1 MNEPNLIQFLLNIA
15 GAAAL
20 LIWAVRLVRTG
31 VERGFS
37 NLLKSWLK
45 QSTNNRLLAAFSG
58 MGAAIFLQSS
68 TAVAVLVSNFFAKNN
83 LAAATGIAIL
93 LGADLGSAIV
103 TQILMVRMSF
113 LTPLLLLVGVWMF
126 LRSKGSSTR
135 QIGRIII
142 GLSLIFVS
150 LDMLR
155 MATGPVVAN
164 PGTQL
169 VIEYLSRD
177 LLVAFIIGAGFAW
190 IIHSS
195 VAAVLLFVTLA
206 AQSILPVSAASI
218 MILGANFGGA
228 LIAYILT
235 LEAPINSRRIIF
247 ANLVLRGGGAVLA
260 SIFIINTPEV
270 IGLVGSGPAQQTLNI
285 HLIFNLSLLIL
296 ALPFVGLVNKLLSQF
311 MLESLNGSDSIKNI
325 STLDPA
331 ALNRPQRGLD
341 CAAREL
347 LGIGQKI
354 EQMLISVKPL
364 YNSWDSGTAKIIK
377 SQDKTIKLMHLDV
390 KLYLAKLGKIGLDE
404 DQSTRSMELAA
415 ISSSFDAA
423 SSAIASNMLS
433 LARRLENKGLHF
445 SKKGSKEINDFS
457 DRILSN
463 VQLALNVMMNQNPGE
478 AEELVAAKDKIRT
491 VEQKLQRQHIGRL
504 REGLA
509 ESIETSNIHQETL
522 RALKQ
527 INTSFCIVGYS
538 ILSKSDD
545 I

>member
-311 MLESLNGSDSIKNI
+311 MLERLNGSDSIKNI

-423 SSAIASNMLS
+423 SSAIATNMLS

>member
-247 ANLVLRGGGAVLA
+247 ANLALRGGGAVLA

-311 MLESLNGSDSIKNI
+311 MLERLNGSDSIKNI

>member
-195 VAAVLLFVTLA
+195 VAAVLLFVTLT

-311 MLESLNGSDSIKNI
+311 MLERLNGSDSIKNI

>member
-126 LRSKGSSTR
+126 LRSKGSNTR

-311 MLESLNGSDSIKNI
+311 MLERLNGSDSIKNI

>member
-37 NLLKSWLK
+37 NQLRNWLK
-45 QSTNNRLLAAFSG
+45 QSTDNRILSAFSG
-58 MGAAIFLQSS
+58 MSAAIFLQSS
-68 TAVAVLVSNFFAKNN
+68 TAVAVLISNFFSKNK
-83 LAAATGIAIL
+83 LATASGIAML

-103 TQILMVRMSF
+103 TQILMIKMSF
-113 LTPLLLLVGVWMF
+113 LTPFLLLVGVSMF
-126 LRSKGSSTR
+126 LRSKQTTYK

-142 GLSLIFVS
+142 GISLIFVS

-195 VAAVLLFVTLA
+195 VAAVLLFVTLT
-206 AQSILPVSAASI
+206 AQSILPVLAASI

-228 LIAYILT
+228 LIAYVLT

-247 ANLVLRGGGAVLA
+247 ANLILINASFLIGNLGA
-260 SIFIINTPEV
+260 N
-270 IGLVGSGPAQQTLNI
+270 PAQQTLNI
-285 HLIFNLSLLIL
+285 HLIFNLLLLIL
-296 ALPFVGLVNKLLSQF
+296 TLPLAGLADKVLSKF
-311 MLESLNGSDSIKNI
+311 MLQKINPADNLNNI
-325 STLDPA
+325 TTLDPS
-331 ALNRPQRGLD
+331 ALERPQRGLD
-341 CAAREL
+341 CASREL

-354 EQMLISVKPL
+354 EQMLTNVKPL
-364 YNSWDSGTAKIIK
+364 YDNWDTEIAKTIK
-377 SQDKTIKLMHLDV
+377 AQEKAIKLMHLDV
-390 KLYLAKLGKIGLDE
+390 KLYLARLGKSGLDE
-404 DQSTRSMELAA
+404 EQSSRSMELAA
-415 ISSSFDAA
+415 ISSNFDAA
-423 SSAIASNMLS
+423 SSAIGSNMLS
-433 LARRLENKGLHF
+433 LARRLENKGLKF
-445 SKKGSKEINDFS
+445 SKKGSREINDFS

-478 AEELVAAKDKIRT
+478 AEELVNAKDEVRSL
-491 VEQKLQRQHIGRL
+491 EQKLQRQHIARL

-527 INTSFCIVGYS
+527 INTSFSIVGFS
-538 ILSKSDD
+538 ILSKSNDL
-545 I
+545 

>member
-311 MLESLNGSDSIKNI
+311 MLERLNGSDSIKNI

-478 AEELVAAKDKIRT
+478 AEELVAAKNKIRT

>member
-126 LRSKGSSTR
+126 LRSKGSNTR

-247 ANLVLRGGGAVLA
+247 VNLVLRGGGAVLA

-311 MLESLNGSDSIKNI
+311 MLERLNGSDSIKNI

-457 DRILSN
+457 DILNLFLLTNSLTKTLSINSSN
-463 VQLALNVMMNQNPGE
+463 TVLLIIFFWSSDSFSSLE
-478 AEELVAAKDKIRT
+478 IR
-491 VEQKLQRQHIGRL
+491 L
-504 REGLA
+504 
-509 ESIETSNIHQETL
+509 
-522 RALKQ
+522 
-527 INTSFCIVGYS
+527 CIS
-538 ILSKSDD
+538 
-545 I
+545 

>member
-311 MLESLNGSDSIKNI
+311 MLERLSGSDSIKNI

-478 AEELVAAKDKIRT
+478 AEELVAAKNKIRT

>member
-126 LRSKGSSTR
+126 LRSKGSNTR

-169 VIEYLSRD
+169 VIEYLSQD

-311 MLESLNGSDSIKNI
+311 MLERLNGSDSIKNI

-341 CAAREL
+341 CDAREL

-404 DQSTRSMELAA
+404 DQSTRSVSYTHL
-415 ISSSFDAA
+415 
-423 SSAIASNMLS
+423 
-433 LARRLENKGLHF
+433 
-445 SKKGSKEINDFS
+445 
-457 DRILSN
+457 
-463 VQLALNVMMNQNPGE
+463 
-478 AEELVAAKDKIRT
+478 
-491 VEQKLQRQHIGRL
+491 
-504 REGLA
+504 
-509 ESIETSNIHQETL
+509 TL
-522 RALKQ
+522 P
-527 INTSFCIVGYS
+527 TTPYV
-538 ILSKSDD
+538 
-545 I
+545 

>member
-296 ALPFVGLVNKLLSQF
+296 ALPFVGLVNKLVSQF
-311 MLESLNGSDSIKNI
+311 MLERLNGSDSIKNI

-423 SSAIASNMLS
+423 SSAIASNMLN

>member
-270 IGLVGSGPAQQTLNI
+270 IDLVGSGPAQQTLNI

-311 MLESLNGSDSIKNI
+311 MLERLNGSDSIKNI

>member
-1 MNEPNLIQFLLNIA
+1 MNEPNLIQFLLNVA

-37 NLLKSWLK
+37 NLLRNWLK

-206 AQSILPVSAASI
+206 AQSILPISAASI

-270 IGLVGSGPAQQTLNI
+270 IGFIGSGPAQQTLNI
-285 HLIFNLSLLIL
+285 HLIFNFSLLIL

-311 MLESLNGSDSIKNI
+311 MLEKVNGSDSVKNI

-331 ALNRPQRGLD
+331 ALDRPQRGLD

-364 YNSWDSGTAKIIK
+364 YNSWDSETAKIIK

-423 SSAIASNMLS
+423 SFAIASNMLN
-433 LARRLENKGLHF
+433 LASRLENKGLHF

-457 DRILSN
+457 DKILSN

-478 AEELVAAKDKIRT
+478 AEELVAAKDKIRI
-491 VEQKLQRQHIGRL
+491 VEQKLQRLHIGRL

-538 ILSKSDD
+538 ILSKSND

>member
-126 LRSKGSSTR
+126 LRSKGSNTR

-311 MLESLNGSDSIKNI
+311 MLERLNGSDSIKNI

-390 KLYLAKLGKIGLDE
+390 KVYLAKLGKIGLDE

>member
-126 LRSKGSSTR
+126 LRSKGSNTR

-311 MLESLNGSDSIKNI
+311 MLERLNGSDSIKNI

-364 YNSWDSGTAKIIK
+364 YNSWDSGTAKII
-377 SQDKTIKLMHLDV
+377 
-390 KLYLAKLGKIGLDE
+390 
-404 DQSTRSMELAA
+404 
-415 ISSSFDAA
+415 
-423 SSAIASNMLS
+423 
-433 LARRLENKGLHF
+433 
-445 SKKGSKEINDFS
+445 
-457 DRILSN
+457 
-463 VQLALNVMMNQNPGE
+463 
-478 AEELVAAKDKIRT
+478 
-491 VEQKLQRQHIGRL
+491 
-504 REGLA
+504 
-509 ESIETSNIHQETL
+509 
-522 RALKQ
+522 
-527 INTSFCIVGYS
+527 
-538 ILSKSDD
+538 
-545 I
+545 

>member
-311 MLESLNGSDSIKNI
+311 MLERLNGSDSIKNI

>member
-1 MNEPNLIQFLLNIA
+1 MNEPNLIQFLLNVA

-37 NLLKSWLK
+37 NLLRNWLK

-206 AQSILPVSAASI
+206 AQSILPISAASI

-270 IGLVGSGPAQQTLNI
+270 IGFIGSGPAQQTLNI
-285 HLIFNLSLLIL
+285 HLIFNFSLLIL

-311 MLESLNGSDSIKNI
+311 MLEKVNGSDSVKNI

-331 ALNRPQRGLD
+331 ALDRPQRGLD

-364 YNSWDSGTAKIIK
+364 YNSWDSETAKIIK

-423 SSAIASNMLS
+423 SFAIASNMLN
-433 LARRLENKGLHF
+433 LASRLENKGLHF

-457 DRILSN
+457 DKILGN
-463 VQLALNVMMNQNPGE
+463 VQLALNVMMTQNPGE
-478 AEELVAAKDKIRT
+478 AEELVAAKDKIRI
-491 VEQKLQRQHIGRL
+491 VEQKLQRLHIGRL

-538 ILSKSDD
+538 ILSKSND

>member
-169 VIEYLSRD
+169 VIEYLSQD

-311 MLESLNGSDSIKNI
+311 MLERLNGSDSIKNI

-423 SSAIASNMLS
+423 SSAIASNMLN

>member
-37 NLLKSWLK
+37 NLLKGWLK

-103 TQILMVRMSF
+103 TQILMARMSF

-311 MLESLNGSDSIKNI
+311 MLERLNGSDSIKNI

-331 ALNRPQRGLD
+331 ALNKPQRGLD

-423 SSAIASNMLS
+423 SSAIATNMLS

>member
-37 NLLKSWLK
+37 NQLRNWLK
-45 QSTNNRLLAAFSG
+45 QSTDNRILSAFSG
-58 MGAAIFLQSS
+58 MSAAIFLQSS
-68 TAVAVLVSNFFAKNN
+68 TAVAVLISNFFSKNK
-83 LAAATGIAIL
+83 LATASGIAML

-103 TQILMVRMSF
+103 TQILMIKMSF
-113 LTPLLLLVGVWMF
+113 LTPFLLLVGVSMF
-126 LRSKGSSTR
+126 LRSKQTTYK

-142 GLSLIFVS
+142 GISLIFVS

-195 VAAVLLFVTLA
+195 VAAVLLFVTLT
-206 AQSILPVSAASI
+206 AQSILPVLAASI

-228 LIAYILT
+228 LIAYVLT

-247 ANLVLRGGGAVLA
+247 ANLILRGGGAMIA
-260 SIFIINTPEV
+260 SIILINASFL
-270 IGLVGSGPAQQTLNI
+270 IGNLGANPAQQTLNI
-285 HLIFNLSLLIL
+285 HLIFNLLLLIL
-296 ALPFVGLVNKLLSQF
+296 TLPLAGLADKVLSKF
-311 MLESLNGSDSIKNI
+311 MLQKINPADNLNNI
-325 STLDPA
+325 TTLDPS
-331 ALNRPQRGLD
+331 ALERPQRGLD
-341 CAAREL
+341 CASREL

-354 EQMLISVKPL
+354 EQMLTNVKPL
-364 YNSWDSGTAKIIK
+364 YDNWDTEIAKTIK
-377 SQDKTIKLMHLDV
+377 AQEKAIKLMHLDV
-390 KLYLAKLGKIGLDE
+390 KLYLARLGKSGLDE
-404 DQSTRSMELAA
+404 EQSSRSMELAA
-415 ISSSFDAA
+415 ISSNFDAA
-423 SSAIASNMLS
+423 SSAIGSNMLS
-433 LARRLENKGLHF
+433 LARRLENKGLKF
-445 SKKGSKEINDFS
+445 SKKGSREINDFS

-478 AEELVAAKDKIRT
+478 AEELVNAKDEVRSL
-491 VEQKLQRQHIGRL
+491 EQKLQRQHIARL

-527 INTSFCIVGYS
+527 INTSFSIVGFS
-538 ILSKSDD
+538 ILSKSNNL
-545 I
+545 

>member
-126 LRSKGSSTR
+126 LRSKGSNTR

-311 MLESLNGSDSIKNI
+311 MLERLSGSDSIKNI

-478 AEELVAAKDKIRT
+478 AEELVAAKNKIRT

>member
-247 ANLVLRGGGAVLA
+247 ANLALRGGGAVLA

-270 IGLVGSGPAQQTLNI
+270 IDLVGSGPAQQTLNI

-311 MLESLNGSDSIKNI
+311 MLERLNGSDSIKNI

>member
-195 VAAVLLFVTLA
+195 VAAVLLFVTLT

-296 ALPFVGLVNKLLSQF
+296 ALPFVGLVNKLVSQF
-311 MLESLNGSDSIKNI
+311 MLERLNGSDSIKNI

>member
-311 MLESLNGSDSIKNI
+311 MLERLNGSDSIKNI

-331 ALNRPQRGLD
+331 ALNKPQRGLD

-423 SSAIASNMLS
+423 SSAIASNMLN

-457 DRILSN
+457 DKILSN

-478 AEELVAAKDKIRT
+478 AEELVAAKDKIRI
-491 VEQKLQRQHIGRL
+491 VEQKLQRLHIGRL

-538 ILSKSDD
+538 ILSKSND

>member
-126 LRSKGSSTR
+126 LRSKGSNTR

-206 AQSILPVSAASI
+206 AQSILPVSAVSI

-311 MLESLNGSDSIKNI
+311 MLERLNGSDSIKNI

-478 AEELVAAKDKIRT
+478 AEELVAAKNKIRT

>member
-218 MILGANFGGA
+218 MILGANFG
-228 LIAYILT
+228 
-235 LEAPINSRRIIF
+235 EAPINSRRIIF

-311 MLESLNGSDSIKNI
+311 MLERLNGSDSIKNI

-423 SSAIASNMLS
+423 SSAIASNMLN

>member
-58 MGAAIFLQSS
+58 MAAAIFLQSS

-126 LRSKGSSTR
+126 LRSKGSNTR

-285 HLIFNLSLLIL
+285 HLIFNLSNINCDSNLFTN
-296 ALPFVGLVNKLLSQF
+296 PT
-311 MLESLNGSDSIKNI
+311 NGN
-325 STLDPA
+325 
-331 ALNRPQRGLD
+331 
-341 CAAREL
+341 
-347 LGIGQKI
+347 
-354 EQMLISVKPL
+354 
-364 YNSWDSGTAKIIK
+364 AKI
-377 SQDKTIKLMHLDV
+377 
-390 KLYLAKLGKIGLDE
+390 
-404 DQSTRSMELAA
+404 
-415 ISSSFDAA
+415 SSE
-423 SSAIASNMLS
+423 
-433 LARRLENKGLHF
+433 RLN
-445 SKKGSKEINDFS
+445 
-457 DRILSN
+457 
-463 VQLALNVMMNQNPGE
+463 
-478 AEELVAAKDKIRT
+478 IR
-491 VEQKLQRQHIGRL
+491 
-504 REGLA
+504 
-509 ESIETSNIHQETL
+509 
-522 RALKQ
+522 
-527 INTSFCIVGYS
+527 
-538 ILSKSDD
+538 
-545 I
+545 

>member
-311 MLESLNGSDSIKNI
+311 MLERLNGSDSIKNI

-347 LGIGQKI
+347 LGIGQK
-354 EQMLISVKPL
+354 L
-364 YNSWDSGTAKIIK
+364 
-377 SQDKTIKLMHLDV
+377 
-390 KLYLAKLGKIGLDE
+390 
-404 DQSTRSMELAA
+404 
-415 ISSSFDAA
+415 
-423 SSAIASNMLS
+423 
-433 LARRLENKGLHF
+433 NKCL
-445 SKKGSKEINDFS
+445 
-457 DRILSN
+457 
-463 VQLALNVMMNQNPGE
+463 
-478 AEELVAAKDKIRT
+478 
-491 VEQKLQRQHIGRL
+491 
-504 REGLA
+504 
-509 ESIETSNIHQETL
+509 
-522 RALKQ
+522 
-527 INTSFCIVGYS
+527 
-538 ILSKSDD
+538 
-545 I
+545 